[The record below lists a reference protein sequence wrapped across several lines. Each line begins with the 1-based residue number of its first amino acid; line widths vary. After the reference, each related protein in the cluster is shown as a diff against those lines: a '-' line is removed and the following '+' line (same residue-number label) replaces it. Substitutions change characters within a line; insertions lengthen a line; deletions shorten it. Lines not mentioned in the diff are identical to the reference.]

1 MPSVYVRDEAA
12 APRQPHTDEKSPLR
26 MAPIIAIYTG
36 LGPPIGGV
44 LTSLSLF
51 AVAMF
56 EAGGG
61 SLTGFSTRALESV
74 LGLIV
79 LIPISALYGYYLGGI
94 QAFLTGA
101 IIAFASRSKGGFGYV
116 TAFLAPLAVGVVAG
130 VLMVTDFRLD
140 FTRVVPGEY
149 MMAAILAAIGVV
161 ASLILRFLFRRRFA
175 PACAP

>member
-1 MPSVYVRDEAA
+1 MPSVYLRDEAA
-12 APRQPHTDEKSPLR
+12 APSRPYTNENPPLR
-26 MAPIIAIYTG
+26 TVPVIAIYTG

-44 LTSLSLF
+44 LASLLLF

-56 EAGGG
+56 EAAGG
-61 SLTGFSTRALESV
+61 SLTGFSTSALESV

-79 LIPISALYGYYLGGI
+79 FIPISALYGYYLGGI

-130 VLMVTDFRLD
+130 VLIVTDFRLD

-161 ASLILRFLFRRRFA
+161 ASLILRLLFRRLFA
-175 PACAP
+175 PAYAS